1 MAVDEGLYEWGD
13 FIKSPRGICRYLFS
27 EPDETSEVRACV
39 RDVVGSVWPHVGDRV
54 DGEIGDEG
62 VCPYWIPVHCL
73 GPVKSTWEDANSK
86 SVVGPMVVAKGVV
99 VVARG

>member
-1 MAVDEGLYEWGD
+1 MYEWGD

-54 DGEIGDEG
+54 DGEIGDKG
-62 VCPYWIPVHCL
+62 VRPYWIPVH
-73 GPVKSTWEDANSK
+73 GVGTVKSAWEDANSE
-86 SVVGPMVVAKGVV
+86 SVAGPMVVAKGVF
-99 VVARG
+99 VVARR